1 MAQNN
6 PLSNIS
12 IEQAMSFAA
21 SPAGQQL
28 IAMLEKQN
36 ASQISKAQKLAESGN
51 MEDAKKVLSS
61 LLADPGIKEML
72 KRFGG

>member
-6 PLSNIS
+6 PFSNIS

-21 SPAGQQL
+21 SPAGQTL

-36 ASQISKAQKLAESGN
+36 SSEISKAQKLAESGN
-51 MEDAKKVLSS
+51 MEAAKKVLSS
-61 LLADPGIKEML
+61 LLADPGVKEML
-72 KRFGG
+72 KKFGG